1 MEDILHVNAQK
12 PGTKGKSVET
22 RMLPE
27 TALAADPM
35 PGGIPPQGSVVVTI
49 SRQFGSGGSDIA
61 HLVAKAAGLNYV
73 DQKIITEVAQRL
85 GVDMEYAA
93 QQDEQTTGFSAHI
106 LEALRSSNPFNVH
119 YMYPAAKAQSQSQEF
134 AYFHLTQRVIL
145 ELATQGNAIIVGRG
159 SQFLLH
165 NNPRTLHI
173 HIFAPLEYRID
184 YVMKQY
190 QIKRTNAKEMIE
202 QRDDEQARYLRRYY
216 GVDGQQPNFYHLL
229 INTGLFSFESATN
242 FICQALPA
250 VKAIE

>member
-1 MEDILHVNAQK
+1 MKDMLHGDAQK
-12 PGTKGKSVET
+12 LQKKKKLSET
-22 RMLPE
+22 RVLPE
-27 TALAADPM
+27 TAMAADPM
-35 PGGIPPQGSVVVTI
+35 PSGIPPQGSVVVTI

-61 HLVAKAAGLNYV
+61 HMVAQEAGLNYV
-73 DQKIITEVAQRL
+73 DQKIITEVARRL
-85 GVDMEYAA
+85 NVDMEYATR
-93 QQDEQTTGFSAHI
+93 QDEQTTGLSSNI

-119 YMYPAAKAQSQSQEF
+119 YMYPASKAQSQSQEL

-184 YVMKQY
+184 YVMRQY
-190 QIKRTNAKEMIE
+190 QLNRLAAREMIE
-202 QRDDEQARYLRRYY
+202 QRDDEQASYLRRYY
-216 GVDGQQPNFYHLL
+216 GVDGRRSNFYHLL

-242 FICQALPA
+242 FICQALPV
-250 VKAIE
+250 VKAME